1 MKADL
6 SQIPESATINK
17 AELKLYCYSL
27 RWPYNP
33 KLDLYGVTYT
43 WEEGTG
49 GYYQTPDSGATWY
62 QYNVGTGDWA
72 MPGGDVDTS
81 MDFGYGPNGLVS
93 EAVMQEDS
101 WVTFDITGLAQ
112 KWVSGE
118 IENNGVLI
126 QAIQRGYNAARF
138 YSSEYADDGLRPE
151 LVIEYSY

>member
-1 MKADL
+1 
-6 SQIPESATINK
+6 
-17 AELKLYCYSL
+17 
-27 RWPYNP
+27 
-33 KLDLYGVTYT
+33 
-43 WEEGTG
+43 
-49 GYYQTPDSGATWY
+49 
-62 QYNVGTGDWA
+62 